1 MPRIP
6 TFTTQA
12 RPTAE
17 VGAVQTGIQAPLDNT
32 LSKIGTVVADYYTKA
47 EQASNVLEAQ
57 KIKNANIDK
66 ISELTRISGNISN
79 PRVASE
85 TFSKGYKDIVNQ
97 SLAGISNSN
106 LKTLVQSS
114 FNDDEYKF
122 KYQVLNA
129 SGKLLETETKSIL
142 DQTTNVD
149 IAEGLKT
156 NNPEIIKQLP
166 TKLNN
171 FYDKYNNVDQNLVNV
186 YKQALPKKIE
196 IGSFYNNLS
205 LDPAA
210 TFKSFEAGAYPSLVG
225 EERQQFKDKA
235 LSEITKQTTL
245 LEKQITFQSSRVFN
259 SKFKGMF
266 DGAFSQDDILNDPD
280 IKGIPVFSEK
290 MLSLNNSIQAG
301 KATKVPDFENVLD
314 TAKKIL
320 NGDIKNLQQDYRS
333 GFELTSKSILDRSD
347 KFSKESFNTF
357 AKIFQN
363 IDNPQF
369 IDQHKKFFDFIDT
382 ASIAVKKS
390 PNYKNLDTD
399 YNNRL
404 DNFYNEMYSRFQNG
418 LASKKSANDLL
429 NSKSPDYIGKDLY
442 KFIPDSADIMKGL
455 YQGVVQPNIQK
466 TTSQRLPGES
476 VADYKKRIGK

>member
-32 LSKIGTVVADYYTKA
+32 LTKIGAVVADYYTKA

-57 KIKNANIDK
+57 KIKNSNIDK
-66 ISELTRISGNISN
+66 ISELTRVSGNISN

-85 TFSKGYKDIVNQ
+85 TFSKGYKDIVNE

-106 LKTLVQSS
+106 LKSLVQSS

-129 SGKLLETETKSIL
+129 SGKLLETETKSVL
-142 DQTTNVD
+142 DQTTATE
-149 IAEGLKT
+149 IATSMGT

-166 TKLNN
+166 IKLNA
-171 FYDKYNNVDQNLVNV
+171 FYEKYNNVDPNLVNV
-186 YKQALPKKIE
+186 YKQGLTKKIE
-196 IGSFYNNLS
+196 VGSFYNNLN
-205 LDPAA
+205 LDPSA
-210 TFKSFEAGAYPSLVG
+210 TYKSFEAGAYPSLVG
-225 EERQQFKDKA
+225 EERQQYKDKA
-235 LSEITKQTTL
+235 LSEITKQTNL
-245 LEKQITFQSSRVFN
+245 VEKQLTFQSARAFN
-259 SKFKGMF
+259 NKFKKMF
-266 DGAFSQDDILNDPD
+266 DGAFSQDDILNDAD

-290 MLSLNNSIQAG
+290 MLNLNNNIQAG
-301 KATKVPDFENVLD
+301 KVPKVPDFDNVLD

-357 AKIFQN
+357 GKIFQN

-382 ASIAVKKS
+382 ASIAVKKN
-390 PNYKNLDTD
+390 PNYKNVDSD

-404 DNFYNEMYSRFQNG
+404 DVFYNEMYSRFQNG
-418 LASKKSANDLL
+418 LANKKSANDLL
-429 NSKSPDYIGKDLY
+429 SAKSPDYIGKDLY

-455 YQGVVQPNIQK
+455 YQGAVQQDIK
-466 TTSQRLPGES
+466 KVTTQRLPGES

>member
-17 VGAVQTGIQAPLDNT
+17 VGAVQTGVQVPLESN
-32 LSKIGTVVADYYTKA
+32 LVKMGAVVADYFTKA

-57 KIKNANIDK
+57 KIKNDNIDK
-66 ISELTRISGNISN
+66 ISELTRTAGNISN

-85 TFSKGYKDIVNQ
+85 TFTKGYKDIANQ
-97 SLAGISNSN
+97 TLAGIQNRN
-106 LKTLVQSS
+106 LKSLVQSS

-142 DQTTNVD
+142 DQTTSVD
-149 IAEGLKT
+149 IAEALKT
-156 NNPEIIKQLP
+156 NNSEIIKQLP
-166 TKLNN
+166 NKLNN
-171 FYDKYNNVDQNLVNV
+171 FYYKYSDVDPNLVNV
-186 YKQALPKKIE
+186 YKQGLTKKIE
-196 IGSFYNNLS
+196 VGSFYNNLS
-205 LDPAA
+205 LDPSA
-210 TFKSFEAGAYPSLVG
+210 TYKSFEAGAYPSLVG

-259 SKFKGMF
+259 NKFKNMF
-266 DGAFSQDDILNDPD
+266 NGAFSQDDILNDAD

-290 MLSLNNSIQAG
+290 MLNLNNNIQAG
-301 KATKVPDFENVLD
+301 KITKVPDFDNVLEVS
-314 TAKKIL
+314 KKIL
-320 NGDIKNLQQDYRS
+320 NGDIKNLQQDFRS

-347 KFSKESFNTF
+347 KFSKESYSTF
-357 AKIFQN
+357 GKIFQN

-369 IDQHKKFFDFIDT
+369 VDQHKKFFDFIDK
-382 ASIAVKKS
+382 ASVAVKKS
-390 PNYKNLDTD
+390 PNYKNLDSD

-404 DNFYNEMYSRFQNG
+404 DVFYNEMYSRFQNG
-418 LASKKSANDLL
+418 IATKKNTNDLL
-429 NSKSPDYIGKDLY
+429 NPKSPDYIAKDLY
-442 KFIPDSADIMKGL
+442 KYIPDSAEIMKGL
-455 YQGVVQPNIQK
+455 YQGAVQQDIK
-466 TTSQRLPGES
+466 KVTTQRLPGES

>member
-32 LSKIGTVVADYYTKA
+32 LTKIGAVVADYYTKA

-66 ISELTRISGNISN
+66 ISELTRVSGNISN

-85 TFSKGYKDIVNQ
+85 TFSKGYKEIVNE

-106 LKTLVQSS
+106 LKSLVQSS

-129 SGKLLETETKSIL
+129 SGKLLETETKSVL
-142 DQTTNVD
+142 DQTTATE
-149 IAEGLKT
+149 IATSMGT

-166 TKLNN
+166 IKLNA
-171 FYDKYNNVDQNLVNV
+171 FYEKYNNVDPNLVNV
-186 YKQALPKKIE
+186 YKQGLTKKIE
-196 IGSFYNNLS
+196 VGSFYNNLN
-205 LDPAA
+205 LDPSA
-210 TFKSFEAGAYPSLVG
+210 TYKSFEAGAYPSLVG
-225 EERQQFKDKA
+225 EERQQYKDKA
-235 LSEITKQTTL
+235 LSEITKQTNL
-245 LEKQITFQSSRVFN
+245 VEKQLTFQSARAFN
-259 SKFKGMF
+259 NKFKKMF
-266 DGAFSQDDILNDPD
+266 DGAFSQDDILNDAD

-290 MLSLNNSIQAG
+290 MLNLNNNIQAG
-301 KATKVPDFENVLD
+301 KVTKVPDFENVLD

-347 KFSKESFNTF
+347 KFSKESYSTF
-357 AKIFQN
+357 GKIFQN

-369 IDQHKKFFDFIDT
+369 VDQHKKFFDFIDK

-390 PNYKNLDTD
+390 PNYKNLDSD

-404 DNFYNEMYSRFQNG
+404 DVFYNEMYSRFQNG
-418 LASKKSANDLL
+418 IATKKNTNDLL
-429 NSKSPDYIGKDLY
+429 NPKSPDYIAKDLY

-455 YQGVVQPNIQK
+455 YQGAVQQDIK
-466 TTSQRLPGES
+466 KVTTQRLPGES

>member
-32 LSKIGTVVADYYTKA
+32 LTKISSVVADYYTKA

-66 ISELTRISGNISN
+66 ISELTRVSGNISN

-85 TFSKGYKDIVNQ
+85 TFSKGYKEIVNE

-106 LKTLVQSS
+106 LKSLVQSS

-129 SGKLLETETKSIL
+129 SGKLLETETKSVL
-142 DQTTNVD
+142 DQTTATE
-149 IAEGLKT
+149 IATSMGT

-166 TKLNN
+166 VKLNA
-171 FYDKYNNVDQNLVNV
+171 FYEKYNNVDPNLVNV
-186 YKQALPKKIE
+186 YKQGLTKKIE
-196 IGSFYNNLS
+196 VGSFYNNLN
-205 LDPAA
+205 LDPSA
-210 TFKSFEAGAYPSLVG
+210 TYKSFEAGAYPSLVG
-225 EERQQFKDKA
+225 EERQQYKDKA
-235 LSEITKQTTL
+235 LSEITKQTNL
-245 LEKQITFQSSRVFN
+245 VEKQLTFQSARAFN
-259 SKFKGMF
+259 NKFKKMF

-280 IKGIPVFSEK
+280 IKGIPVFNEK
-290 MLSLNNSIQAG
+290 MLNLNNNIQAG
-301 KATKVPDFENVLD
+301 KVTKVPDFENVLD

-320 NGDIKNLQQDYRS
+320 NGDIKSLQQDYRS

-357 AKIFQN
+357 GKIFQN

-382 ASIAVKKS
+382 ASIAVKKN
-390 PNYKNLDTD
+390 PNYKNVDSD

-404 DNFYNEMYSRFQNG
+404 DVFYNEMYSRFQNG
-418 LASKKSANDLL
+418 ITTKKNTNDLL
-429 NSKSPDYIGKDLY
+429 NPKSPDYIAKDLY

-455 YQGVVQPNIQK
+455 YQGAVQQEIK
-466 TTSQRLPGES
+466 KVTTQRLPGES

>member
-17 VGAVQTGIQAPLDNT
+17 VGAVKTGIQAPLETN
-32 LSKIGTVVADYYTKA
+32 LVKMGAVIADYYTKA

-57 KIKNANIDK
+57 KIKNDNIDK
-66 ISELTRISGNISN
+66 ISELTRTAGNISN

-85 TFSKGYKDIVNQ
+85 TFTKGYKDIANQ
-97 SLAGISNSN
+97 TLAGIQNRN
-106 LKTLVQSS
+106 LKSLVQSS

-142 DQTTNVD
+142 DQTTSVD
-149 IAEGLKT
+149 IAEALKT

-166 TKLNN
+166 NKLNN
-171 FYDKYNNVDQNLVNV
+171 FYDKYSAVDPNLVNV
-186 YKQALPKKIE
+186 YKQGLTKKIE
-196 IGSFYNNLS
+196 VGSFYNNLS
-205 LDPAA
+205 LDPSA
-210 TFKSFEAGAYPSLVG
+210 TYKSFEAGAYPSLVG

-259 SKFKGMF
+259 NKFKNMF
-266 DGAFSQDDILNDPD
+266 NGAFSQDDILNDAD

-290 MLSLNNSIQAG
+290 MLNLNNNIQAG
-301 KATKVPDFENVLD
+301 KVTKVPDFDNVLEVS
-314 TAKKIL
+314 KKIL
-320 NGDIKNLQQDYRS
+320 NGDIKNLQQDFRS

-347 KFSKESFNTF
+347 KFSKESYSTF
-357 AKIFQN
+357 GKIFQN

-369 IDQHKKFFDFIDT
+369 VDQHKKFFDFIDK
-382 ASIAVKKS
+382 ASVAVKKS
-390 PNYKNLDTD
+390 PNYKNLDSD

-404 DNFYNEMYSRFQNG
+404 DVFYNEMYSRFQNG
-418 LASKKSANDLL
+418 IATKKNTNDLL
-429 NSKSPDYIGKDLY
+429 NPKSPDYIAKDLY
-442 KFIPDSADIMKGL
+442 KYIPDSAEIMKGL
-455 YQGVVQPNIQK
+455 YQGVVQQDIK
-466 TTSQRLPGES
+466 KVTTQRLPGES

>member
-17 VGAVQTGIQAPLDNT
+17 VGAVKTGIQAPLETN
-32 LSKIGTVVADYYTKA
+32 LVKMGAVIADYYTKA

-57 KIKNANIDK
+57 KIKNDNIDK
-66 ISELTRISGNISN
+66 ISELTRTAGNISN

-85 TFSKGYKDIVNQ
+85 TFTKGYKDIANQ
-97 SLAGISNSN
+97 TLAGIQNRN
-106 LKTLVQSS
+106 LKSLVQSS

-142 DQTTNVD
+142 DQTTSVD
-149 IAEGLKT
+149 IAEALKT

-166 TKLNN
+166 NKLNN
-171 FYDKYNNVDQNLVNV
+171 FYDKYSAVDPNLVNV
-186 YKQALPKKIE
+186 YKQGLTKKIE
-196 IGSFYNNLS
+196 VGSFYNNLS
-205 LDPAA
+205 LDPSA
-210 TFKSFEAGAYPSLVG
+210 TYKSFEAGAYPSLVG

-259 SKFKGMF
+259 NKFKNMF
-266 DGAFSQDDILNDPD
+266 NGAFSQDDILNDAD

-290 MLSLNNSIQAG
+290 MLNLNNNIQAG
-301 KATKVPDFENVLD
+301 KITKVPDFDNVLEVS
-314 TAKKIL
+314 KKIL
-320 NGDIKNLQQDYRS
+320 NGDIKNLQQDFRS

-347 KFSKESFNTF
+347 KFSKESYSTF
-357 AKIFQN
+357 GKIFQN

-369 IDQHKKFFDFIDT
+369 VDQHKKFFDFIDK
-382 ASIAVKKS
+382 ASVAVKKS
-390 PNYKNLDTD
+390 PNYKNLDSD

-404 DNFYNEMYSRFQNG
+404 DVFYNEMYSRFQNG
-418 LASKKSANDLL
+418 IATKKNTNDLL
-429 NSKSPDYIGKDLY
+429 NPKSPDYIAKDLY
-442 KFIPDSADIMKGL
+442 KYIPDSAEIMKGL
-455 YQGVVQPNIQK
+455 YQGVVQQDIK
-466 TTSQRLPGES
+466 KVTTQRLPGES

>member
-32 LSKIGTVVADYYTKA
+32 LTKIGAVVADYYTKA

-66 ISELTRISGNISN
+66 ISELTRVSGNISN

-85 TFSKGYKDIVNQ
+85 TFSKGYKDIVNE
-97 SLAGISNSN
+97 SLSGISNSN
-106 LKTLVQSS
+106 LKSLVQSS

-129 SGKLLETETKSIL
+129 SGKLLETETKSVL
-142 DQTTNVD
+142 DQTTATE
-149 IAEGLKT
+149 IATSMGT

-166 TKLNN
+166 IKLNA
-171 FYDKYNNVDQNLVNV
+171 FYEKYNNVDPNLVNV
-186 YKQALPKKIE
+186 YKQGLTKKIE
-196 IGSFYNNLS
+196 VGSFYNNLN
-205 LDPAA
+205 LDPSA
-210 TFKSFEAGAYPSLVG
+210 TYKSFEAGAYPSLVG
-225 EERQQFKDKA
+225 EERQQYKDKA
-235 LSEITKQTTL
+235 LSEITKQTNL
-245 LEKQITFQSSRVFN
+245 VEKQLTFQSARAFN
-259 SKFKGMF
+259 NKFKKMF
-266 DGAFSQDDILNDPD
+266 DGAFSQDDILNDAD

-290 MLSLNNSIQAG
+290 MLNLNNNIQAG
-301 KATKVPDFENVLD
+301 KVTKVPDFENVLD

-357 AKIFQN
+357 GKIFQN

-382 ASIAVKKS
+382 ASIAVKKN
-390 PNYKNLDTD
+390 PNYKNVDSD

-404 DNFYNEMYSRFQNG
+404 DVFYNEMYSRFQNG
-418 LASKKSANDLL
+418 LANKKSANDLL
-429 NSKSPDYIGKDLY
+429 SAKSPDYIGKDLY

-455 YQGVVQPNIQK
+455 YQGAVQQDIK
-466 TTSQRLPGES
+466 KVTTQRLPGES

>member
-1 MPRIP
+1 MPKIP
-6 TFTTQA
+6 TFQTQA

-17 VGAVQTGIQAPLDNT
+17 VGAVQTGIQAPLETN
-32 LSKIGTVVADYYTKA
+32 LVKMGAVIADYYTKA

-57 KIKNANIDK
+57 KIKNDNIDK
-66 ISELTRISGNISN
+66 ISELTRTAGNISN

-85 TFSKGYKDIVNQ
+85 TFTKGYKDIANQ
-97 SLAGISNSN
+97 TLAGIQNRN
-106 LKTLVQSS
+106 LKSLVQSS

-142 DQTTNVD
+142 DQTTSVD
-149 IAEGLKT
+149 IAEALKT

-166 TKLNN
+166 NKLNN
-171 FYDKYNNVDQNLVNV
+171 FYDKYSAVDPNLVNV
-186 YKQALPKKIE
+186 YKQGLTKKIE
-196 IGSFYNNLS
+196 VGSFYNNLS
-205 LDPAA
+205 LDPSA
-210 TFKSFEAGAYPSLVG
+210 TYKSFEAGAYPSLVG

-259 SKFKGMF
+259 NKFKNMF
-266 DGAFSQDDILNDPD
+266 NGAFSQDDILNDAD

-290 MLSLNNSIQAG
+290 MLNLNNNIQAG
-301 KATKVPDFENVLD
+301 KVTKVPDFDNVLEVS
-314 TAKKIL
+314 KKIL
-320 NGDIKNLQQDYRS
+320 NGDIKNLQQDFRS

-347 KFSKESFNTF
+347 KFSKESYSTF
-357 AKIFQN
+357 GKIFQN

-369 IDQHKKFFDFIDT
+369 VDQHKKFFDFIDK
-382 ASIAVKKS
+382 ASVAVKKS
-390 PNYKNLDTD
+390 PNYKNLDSD

-404 DNFYNEMYSRFQNG
+404 DVFYNEMYSRFQNG
-418 LASKKSANDLL
+418 IATKKNTNDLL
-429 NSKSPDYIGKDLY
+429 NPKSPDYIAKDLY
-442 KFIPDSADIMKGL
+442 KYIPDSAEIMKGL
-455 YQGVVQPNIQK
+455 YQGVVQQDIK
-466 TTSQRLPGES
+466 KVTTQRLPGES

>member
-32 LSKIGTVVADYYTKA
+32 LTKISSVVADYYTKA

-66 ISELTRISGNISN
+66 ISELTRVSGNISN

-85 TFSKGYKDIVNQ
+85 TFSKGYKDIVNE
-97 SLAGISNSN
+97 SLSGISNSN
-106 LKTLVQSS
+106 LKSLVQSS

-129 SGKLLETETKSIL
+129 SGKLLETETKSVL
-142 DQTTNVD
+142 DQTTATE
-149 IAEGLKT
+149 IATSMGT

-166 TKLNN
+166 VKLNA
-171 FYDKYNNVDQNLVNV
+171 FYEKYNNVDPNLVNV
-186 YKQALPKKIE
+186 YKQGLTKKIE
-196 IGSFYNNLS
+196 VGSFYNNLN
-205 LDPAA
+205 LDPSA
-210 TFKSFEAGAYPSLVG
+210 TYKSFEAGAYPSLVG
-225 EERQQFKDKA
+225 EERQQYKDKA
-235 LSEITKQTTL
+235 LSEITKQTNL
-245 LEKQITFQSSRVFN
+245 VEKQLTFQSARAFN
-259 SKFKGMF
+259 NKFKKMF

-280 IKGIPVFSEK
+280 IKGIPVFNEK
-290 MLSLNNSIQAG
+290 MLNLNNNIQAG
-301 KATKVPDFENVLD
+301 KVTKVPDFENVLD

-357 AKIFQN
+357 GKIFQN

-382 ASIAVKKS
+382 ASIAVKKN
-390 PNYKNLDTD
+390 PNYKNVDSD

-404 DNFYNEMYSRFQNG
+404 DVFYNEMYSRFQNG
-418 LASKKSANDLL
+418 LANKKSANDLL
-429 NSKSPDYIGKDLY
+429 SAKSPDYIGKDLY

-455 YQGVVQPNIQK
+455 YQGAVQQDIK
-466 TTSQRLPGES
+466 KVTTQRLPGES

>member
-17 VGAVQTGIQAPLDNT
+17 VGAVQTGVQVPLESN
-32 LSKIGTVVADYYTKA
+32 LVKMGAVVADYFTKA

-57 KIKNANIDK
+57 KIKNDNIDK
-66 ISELTRISGNISN
+66 ISELTRTAGNISN

-85 TFSKGYKDIVNQ
+85 TFTKGYKDIANQ
-97 SLAGISNSN
+97 TLAGIQNRN
-106 LKTLVQSS
+106 LKSLVQSS

-142 DQTTNVD
+142 DQTTSVD
-149 IAEGLKT
+149 IAEALKT

-166 TKLNN
+166 NKLNN
-171 FYDKYNNVDQNLVNV
+171 FYDKYGAVDPNLVNV
-186 YKQALPKKIE
+186 YKQGLSKKIE
-196 IGSFYNNLS
+196 VGSFYNNLS
-205 LDPAA
+205 LDPSA
-210 TFKSFEAGAYPSLVG
+210 TYKSFEAGAYPSLVG

-245 LEKQITFQSSRVFN
+245 LEKQITFQSARAFN
-259 SKFKGMF
+259 SKFKDMF
-266 DGAFSQDDILNDPD
+266 NGAFSQDDILNDPD

-290 MLSLNNSIQAG
+290 MLALNNSVQT
-301 KATKVPDFENVLD
+301 KKVTKVPDFDNVLD

-347 KFSKESFNTF
+347 KFSKESYGTF
-357 AKIFQN
+357 GKIFQN

-369 IDQHKKFFDFIDT
+369 VDQHKKFFDFIDT

-390 PNYKNLDTD
+390 PNYKNLDSQ
-399 YNNRL
+399 YNKRL
-404 DNFYNEMYSRFQNG
+404 DEFYNEMYSRFQNG
-418 LASKKSANDLL
+418 LSNKKNANDLL
-429 NSKSPDYIGKDLY
+429 NAKSPDYIGKDLY
-442 KFIPDSADIMKGL
+442 KFIPDSAEIMKGL
-455 YQGVVQPNIQK
+455 YQGAVQQDIK
-466 TTSQRLPGES
+466 KVTTQRLPGES